1 MFYNDGNLFD
11 EDLMNEQLTAEP
23 EVQTELAATSEPVT
37 KAVQTLYVNQL
48 TNGVLNP
55 AEPFLGPLKD
65 GGTIIANVAPGGW
78 GAMTN
83 ATIRGS
89 LEVTVPIH
97 IEGAQVG
104 DAIAI
109 EIRAIDVTSEAATS
123 GTAEA
128 QLDRF
133 IGDALLKAKCPGCGK
148 LHPTTVIEGIGRE
161 AVKCTTCQTSAAP
174 LTIAHGY
181 TAVFHERENVALTV
195 SKEGARKAAL
205 NADKLM
211 HLPDDSV
218 QHPSA
223 AFGVA
228 DMAGVLARVRPFIGE
243 LGTMPSKTM
252 PASYN
257 ARDAERKLLEA
268 QHEFY
273 LTKQDLSEHCTDGH
287 LQVNTLREGAII
299 LCPVKVDGAGL
310 YLGDIRMMQGAGNP
324 ARQTASVAGI
334 VQLRVSVVK
343 KMNLQGP
350 IILPRYEDLPHLA
363 VPFTR
368 EERKAGRDLAED
380 YDVKQIEE
388 SYPITIVGTGANLND
403 AVTTAVKRASTL
415 LSLEADEIRNRATI
429 AGDLSIA
436 RMPGAVTL
444 TAQFPKSVLKK
455 AKLYKWAKK
464 QYDV

>member
-1 MFYNDGNLFD
+1 MILYNDGNLFD
-11 EDLMNEQLTAEP
+11 EDLQQNSNEEVSETQLE
-23 EVQTELAATSEPVT
+23 ESVV
-37 KAVQTLYVNQL
+37 KAVETLYVNQL

-83 ATIRGS
+83 AAIRGS
-89 LEVTVPIH
+89 QEVTVPVH
-97 IEGAQVG
+97 IEGAEVG
-104 DAIAI
+104 DAIVV
-109 EIRAIDVTSEAATS
+109 EIRSIDVTSEAATS
-123 GTAEA
+123 GTAMA

-148 LHPTTVIEGIGRE
+148 LHPTTVIEGMGKD
-161 AVKCTTCQTSAAP
+161 AVKCTTCHTSAAP
-174 LTIAHGY
+174 LTIENGY
-181 TAVFHERENVALTV
+181 TAVFHDRENVALTV
-195 SKEGARKAAL
+195 GKEGARKIAMEGE
-205 NADKLM
+205 KLM
-211 HLPDDSV
+211 HLPDTSI

-223 AFGVA
+223 AFGVY
-228 DMAGVLARVRPFIGE
+228 DLPGVLTRIRPFIGE
-243 LGTMPSKTM
+243 LGTVPSKTM

-268 QHEFY
+268 RHDFY
-273 LTKQDLSEHCTDGH
+273 LTKEDLSEHCTDGH

-324 ARQTASVAGI
+324 ARQTASVAGV
-334 VQLRVSVVK
+334 VQMRVSVAK
-343 KMNLQGP
+343 KMNLEGP
-350 IILPRYEDLPHLA
+350 IILPKLEDLPHLA

-380 YDVKQIEE
+380 FGVKQIEE
-388 SYPITIVGTGANLND
+388 AFPITVVGTGANLNN
-403 AVTTAVKRASTL
+403 AVTTAVKRASKL
-415 LSLEADEIRNRATI
+415 LGLEADEIRNRATI

-455 AKLYKWAKK
+455 AKLYKWVKK
-464 QYDV
+464 QYD

>member
-1 MFYNDGNLFD
+1 MLLNHD
-11 EDLMNEQLTAEP
+11 ENVLEEVTTQEEQP
-23 EVQTELAATSEPVT
+23 EQIEETVT
-37 KAVQTLYVNQL
+37 KAVETLYLNQL
-48 TNGVLNP
+48 TNGVLDP
-55 AEPFLGPLKD
+55 TAPFLGPLKD

-83 ATIRGS
+83 PTIRGS
-89 LEVTVPIH
+89 QEVTVPVY
-97 IEGAQVG
+97 IEGAEAG
-104 DAIAI
+104 DAIVV
-109 EIRAIDVTSEAATS
+109 EIRSIDVTSEAASS
-123 GTAEA
+123 GTAGDHK
-128 QLDRF
+128 DRF

-148 LHPTTVIEGIGRE
+148 LHPTTVLDGIGKDV
-161 AVKCTTCQTSAAP
+161 VKCTTCQTNAAP
-174 LTIAHGY
+174 LTIEHGY
-181 TAVFHERENVALTV
+181 TAVFHDREPIALTV
-195 SKEGARKAAL
+195 GKDGARKVATAAE
-205 NADKLM
+205 KLM
-211 HLPDDSV
+211 HLPDDSI

-223 AFGVA
+223 AFA
-228 DMAGVLARVRPFIGE
+228 ASDMAGVLARVRPFIGE
-243 LGTMPSKTM
+243 LGTMPSKAM

-273 LTKQDLSEHCTDGH
+273 LTKEDLSEHCTDGH

-334 VQLRVSVVK
+334 VQMRVSVVK
-343 KMNLQGP
+343 KMNIHGP
-350 IILPRYEDLPHLA
+350 IILPRFEDLPHLA

-380 YDVKQIEE
+380 FGVKQIEE
-388 SYPITIVGTGANLND
+388 AYPITVVGTGANLND
-403 AVTTAVKRASTL
+403 AVMTAVHRAATL
-415 LSLEADEIRNRATI
+415 LELEADEIRNRATI

-455 AKLYKWAKK
+455 AKLYKWVRK
-464 QYDV
+464 QYDL

>member
-1 MFYNDGNLFD
+1 MLLYNDGNLFD
-11 EDLMNEQLTAEP
+11 EDLLP
-23 EVQTELAATSEPVT
+23 EVEQGNEEPNVRT
-37 KAVQTLYVNQL
+37 VETLYVDQL

-78 GAMTN
+78 GVMTN
-83 ATIRGS
+83 AAIRGS
-89 LEVTVPIH
+89 QEVTVPVH
-97 IEGAQVG
+97 IEGAEVG
-104 DAIAI
+104 DAIVV
-109 EIRAIDVTSEAATS
+109 EIRSISVTSEAATS
-123 GTAEA
+123 GTATA

-148 LHPTTVIEGIGRE
+148 LHPTTTVQGIGKD
-161 AVKCTTCQTSAAP
+161 AVKCKTCQTSAAP
-174 LTIAHGY
+174 LTIEHGY
-181 TAVFHERENVALTV
+181 TAVFHEQEAIALTV
-195 SKEGARKAAL
+195 GKDGARKVAL
-205 NADKLM
+205 EAEKVM
-211 HLPDDSV
+211 HLPNGSV

-223 AFGVA
+223 AFGA
-228 DMAGVLARVRPFIGE
+228 YDLSGALARVRPFIGE
-243 LGTMPSKTM
+243 LGTVPSKAM

-273 LTKQDLSEHCTDGH
+273 LTKEDLSEHCTDGH

-299 LCPVKVDGAGL
+299 LCPVKVEGAGL

-334 VQLRVSVVK
+334 VQMRVSVAK

-350 IILPRYEDLPHLA
+350 VILPNCEDLPLLA
-363 VPFTR
+363 RPFSR
-368 EERKAGRDLAED
+368 DERKAGRDLAEEFG
-380 YDVKQIEE
+380 VKQIEE
-388 SYPITIVGTGANLND
+388 AFPITVVGTGANLND
-403 AVTTAVKRASTL
+403 AVFTAVERASNL
-415 LSLEADEIRNRATI
+415 LGLKPDEIHNRATI

-444 TAQFPKSVLKK
+444 TAQFPKTVLKK
-455 AKLYKWAKK
+455 AKLYKWVKK
-464 QYDV
+464 QYD

>member
-1 MFYNDGNLFD
+1 MLLYNDGNLFD
-11 EDLMNEQLTAEP
+11 EDLLPEEERLEIFEEP
-23 EVQTELAATSEPVT
+23 IV
-37 KAVQTLYVNQL
+37 KAVEILYVNQL

-78 GAMTN
+78 GTMTTP
-83 ATIRGS
+83 AIRGS
-89 LEVTVPIH
+89 QEVTVPVH
-97 IEGAQVG
+97 IDGAEVG
-104 DAIAI
+104 DAIVV
-109 EIRAIDVTSEAATS
+109 EIRSIDVTSEAATS
-123 GTAEA
+123 GTATA
-128 QLDRF
+128 QFDRF
-133 IGDALLKAKCPGCGK
+133 IGDALLKVKCPGCGK
-148 LHPTTVIEGIGRE
+148 LHPTTVVNGIGKD

-174 LTIAHGY
+174 LTIEHGY
-181 TAVFHERENVALTV
+181 TAVFHEREAIALTV
-195 SKEGARKAAL
+195 GKDGARKVAL
-205 NADKLM
+205 QAEKMM
-211 HLPDDSV
+211 HLPNASV
-218 QHPSA
+218 QHASP
-223 AFGVA
+223 AFGA
-228 DMAGVLARVRPFIGE
+228 SDLSGVLARVRPFIGE
-243 LGTMPSKTM
+243 LGTVPSKAM

-273 LTKQDLSEHCTDGH
+273 LTKEDLSEHCTDGH

-324 ARQTASVAGI
+324 ARQTAGVAGV
-334 VQLRVSVVK
+334 VQMRVSVAK

-350 IILPRYEDLPHLA
+350 IILPNSEDLPPLA
-363 VPFTR
+363 IPFTR

-380 YDVKQIEE
+380 FGVKQIEE
-388 SYPITIVGTGANLND
+388 TFPITVVGTGANLND
-403 AVTTAVKRASTL
+403 AVSTAVERTSKL
-415 LSLEADEIRNRATI
+415 LHVEADEIRNRATI

-436 RMPGAVTL
+436 RMPGAVIL

-464 QYDV
+464 QYDI